1 MHSIRFNN
9 SYFQRKMVR
18 NKMKNY
24 YNQIFYYFPKKLLE
38 SGYSLEDIGIN
49 EIAWNYQDIKEVITF
64 LINKGCYI
72 LEIDI
77 YSINDEENIEI
88 TSDKLMVKTN
98 KDNIKQI
105 INCIDEYVK
114 KNGQNHLYSIVFEI
128 N

>member
-1 MHSIRFNN
+1 
-9 SYFQRKMVR
+9 
-18 NKMKNY
+18 MKNY

-49 EIAWNYQDIKEVITF
+49 EIVWNYQDIKEVITF